1 MSVTVL
7 EVRTLTLSH
16 LSRLRTVMGL
26 GSSEDLG
33 IPACSLV
40 PGGDYRRASYLR
52 LAVVQASSSVPR
64 ALPLKSSLFGA

>member
-1 MSVTVL
+1 
-7 EVRTLTLSH
+7 
-16 LSRLRTVMGL
+16 MGL

-40 PGGDYRRASYLR
+40 PGDDYRRASYLR
-52 LAVVQASSSVPR
+52 LTVVQASSSVPR